1 MIIISIISVGLLI
14 VVIGTDTDNNA
25 LAKKYKKTKTLAQ
38 LNNCGNQ
45 LLPTNITCANYNSDL
60 EGRENY
66 VFSFLGMAPADD
78 PELMMYVS
86 VKQPTLVFDTGIEYQ
101 GRLFYRNIHH

>member
-1 MIIISIISVGLLI
+1 MNSKIIGLIIIISIISVELLI

-45 LLPTNITCANYNSDL
+45 LLPTNITCANYNSDS

-66 VFSFLGMAPADD
+66 NSMGATNPSPLPFP
-78 PELMMYVS
+78 
-86 VKQPTLVFDTGIEYQ
+86 
-101 GRLFYRNIHH
+101 

>member
-1 MIIISIISVGLLI
+1 MIIVSIMSAGL
-14 VVIGTDTDNNA
+14 VVAIGIDTDNNA

-45 LLPTNITCANYNSDL
+45 LLPTNITCANYNSDS

-66 VFSFLGMAPADD
+66 NSMGATNPSPLPFP
-78 PELMMYVS
+78 
-86 VKQPTLVFDTGIEYQ
+86 
-101 GRLFYRNIHH
+101 